1 MHTVLSCYNDR
12 TTRLPTFSMSSPPR
26 KYFNVWYVLI
36 AIAVVGAL
44 WLGVSYNRFVRTRGA
59 VSNAWA
65 QVETQYQ
72 RRIDLVPNL
81 VSTVKGAANFEQSTF
96 VQVTEARSAWA
107 QAKAIGDRS
116 QQISA
121 AGSFDSALS
130 RLLVTV
136 EAYPQLQAT
145 QAYRDLMTQ
154 LEGAENRISVARKD
168 YNDSVFTYN
177 VTVQS
182 FPGILAAKVLGFA
195 PEVPF
200 SATPGA
206 ESAPVVDFTQ

>member
-1 MHTVLSCYNDR
+1 MPS
-12 TTRLPTFSMSSPPR
+12 SSPRPR
-26 KYFNVWYVLI
+26 FNVWYVLI
-36 AIAVVGAL
+36 AVAVIAAL

-59 VSNAWA
+59 VTNAWA

-96 VQVTEARSAWA
+96 VQVTEARNAWA

-116 QQISA
+116 QEISA

-145 QAYRDLMTQ
+145 QAFRDLMTQ
-154 LEGAENRISVARKD
+154 LEGTENRISVARKD
-168 YNDSVFTYN
+168 YNDSVFAYN
-177 VTVQS
+177 ITVQS
-182 FPGILAAKVLGFA
+182 FPGVLAAKVLGFT

-200 SATPGA
+200 TATPGS
-206 ESAPVVDFTQ
+206 ENAPTVDFTK